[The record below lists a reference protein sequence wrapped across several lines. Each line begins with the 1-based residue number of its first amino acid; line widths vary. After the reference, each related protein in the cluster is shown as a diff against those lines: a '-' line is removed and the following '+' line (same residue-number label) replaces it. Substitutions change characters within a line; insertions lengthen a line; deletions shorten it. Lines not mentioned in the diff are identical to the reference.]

1 MTQTIAMTFPYKE
14 FPIQYTNPLNP
25 RKTTLLRPVIQID
38 FESKEG
44 GFGYLALI
52 DSGADYCLFH
62 GSIGEQLGL
71 DVKKGKA
78 LSFYGTSGKQQIAY
92 FHKVRFSA
100 AGKEIEAMVGFSY
113 QINELAF
120 GILGQEGFF
129 DQFTITFNLNK
140 KFITLN

>member
-1 MTQTIAMTFPYKE
+1 MQFPFKE

-38 FESKEG
+38 FETKDG

-78 LSFYGTSGKQQIAY
+78 LAFYGTSGKQQIAY
-92 FHKVRFSA
+92 FHKIRFSV
-100 AGKEIEAMVGFSY
+100 AGKEIETLVGFSY

-129 DQFTITFNLNK
+129 SNFKVSFDLSK
-140 KFITLN
+140 KLIEVD